1 MGKGEAKT
9 ALRFPGKITKCGG
22 KGKYKPSDEKQ
33 ENLRCLK
40 KRIQW
45 QPPKQINLQLNT
57 QVVSLKKHS
66 ATGKQQQQGRA
77 AAARKSPG
85 TAAKAESA
93 YILQI
98 ARSFH
103 NPGSEKFLSLCEL
116 SYSQV
121 LSVSFYLC
129 AAGYTDFRAK
139 TGWHKGWIWVRWSLP
154 FGPNLLQAGG
164 KDIQIH
170 TLPKLQTKPAQ
181 QRYLLLQTLCCY
193 EEPGTAA
200 APGCAGLH
208 LKAHIPPGQTL
219 PRGRSLLSQAALQ
232 VFGPWNRES
241 QFSLV
246 SATSSPYMLCSS
258 CYARSCSSEQLKS

>member
-9 ALRFPGKITKCGG
+9 ALRFPGKITKCGR

-129 AAGYTDFRAK
+129 AAGYTDRFYSKDWLAQGLDLGEMELAFWPQSPTSWWERHPNSHPPEAPNQTCPAK
-139 TGWHKGWIWVRWSLP
+139 VST
-154 FGPNLLQAGG
+154 AA
-164 KDIQIH
+164 DD
-170 TLPKLQTKPAQ
+170 
-181 QRYLLLQTLCCY
+181 LLLRGAWNCCCSWMCRS
-193 EEPGTAA
+193 PSQSPHTTRTDTAA
-200 APGCAGLH
+200 WTQLTEP
-208 LKAHIPPGQTL
+208 
-219 PRGRSLLSQAALQ
+219 
-232 VFGPWNRES
+232 
-241 QFSLV
+241 
-246 SATSSPYMLCSS
+246 
-258 CYARSCSSEQLKS
+258 SCSPGLWALE

>member
-129 AAGYTDFRAK
+129 AAGYTDRFYSKDWLAQGLDLGEMELAFWPQSPTSWWERHPNSTPSRSSK
-139 TGWHKGWIWVRWSLP
+139 
-154 FGPNLLQAGG
+154 PNLPSKGIYCCRGFAATRSLEM
-164 KDIQIH
+164 
-170 TLPKLQTKPAQ
+170 
-181 QRYLLLQTLCCY
+181 LLLLDVQVSISKPTCHQDRHCRVD
-193 EEPGTAA
+193 AA
-200 APGCAGLH
+200 
-208 LKAHIPPGQTL
+208 
-219 PRGRSLLSQAALQ
+219 
-232 VFGPWNRES
+232 
-241 QFSLV
+241 
-246 SATSSPYMLCSS
+246 Y
-258 CYARSCSSEQLKS
+258 